1 MLCFFFFLSQ
11 RASATSP
18 LPQVEEESPA
28 KSPATPESSSPVTAV
43 SPKPLSPKS
52 SSQKTDLFTKTE
64 DKLPEQKTT
73 NVFDYNKNTTGICKF
88 DVDKRLT
95 I

>member
-1 MLCFFFFLSQ
+1 LSQ

-18 LPQVEEESPA
+18 LPQVKEESPA
-28 KSPATPESSSPVTAV
+28 KSDKISPVTPQPPSPVTAV
-43 SPKPLSPKS
+43 SQKPLSPIS

-73 NVFDYNKNTTGICKF
+73 NVFDYDKNTTGICKINI
-88 DVDKRLT
+88 DKRFT

>member
-1 MLCFFFFLSQ
+1 MTQ

-18 LPQVEEESPA
+18 LPQVKEESPA
-28 KSPATPESSSPVTAV
+28 KSDNQKSPVAPEPPSPVMAV

-52 SSQKTDLFTKTE
+52 SSQKTDLITKTE

-73 NVFDYNKNTTGICKF
+73 NVFDYNKNTTGIYVIVLILIK
-88 DVDKRLT
+88 D